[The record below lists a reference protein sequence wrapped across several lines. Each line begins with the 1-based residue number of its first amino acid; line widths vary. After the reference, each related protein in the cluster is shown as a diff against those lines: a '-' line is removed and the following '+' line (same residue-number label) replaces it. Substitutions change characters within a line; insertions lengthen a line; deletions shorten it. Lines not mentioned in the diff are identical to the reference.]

1 MCCVISI
8 ASIALGEMVFGLLN
22 DATWVWLPIFLG
34 AVGVATASLLF
45 REVMPE
51 VKTDNREPAV

>member
-1 MCCVISI
+1 MISI

-45 REVMPE
+45 REVIPE